1 MSCRDISLLLHG
13 LLDGELDLVTSLRVE
28 RHLDECPRCRALH
41 ARTGALRVAVRG
53 NAEFVTAP
61 DSLRKMLRARYGPV
75 QQPVGGVNR
84 HNWMPAFPG
93 LAALVLVAWMAW
105 VGPYQERRPTA
116 ASEAEKV
123 VYHINSS
130 SDVTT
135 ALRNLANH
143 LTASPHV
150 KVVVVAHNQG
160 VDFLLRGARDESG
173 KPYAVTVEELRRR
186 GVEFRICNNT
196 LSRLHVDTGR
206 VIPEAVLVPSGIAE
220 ISRLQTE
227 EGYAYMKL

>member
-41 ARTGALRVAVRG
+41 ARTGAVHAAVRG

-61 DSLRKMLRARYGPV
+61 DSLRRMLRTRYGSFP
-75 QQPVGGVNR
+75 QPARGVNR
-84 HNWMPAFPG
+84 HSWMLAFPG

-105 VGPYQERRPTA
+105 VGPYQERRPA
-116 ASEAEKV
+116 AAGEAEKV

-135 ALRNLANH
+135 ALRNLSNH
-143 LTASPHV
+143 LTASPQA

-160 VDFLLRGARDESG
+160 VDFLLQGARDESG
-173 KPYAVTVEELRRR
+173 KPYAATVEELRRR

-196 LSRLHVDTGR
+196 LNRLHVDTGR
-206 VIPEAVLVPSGIAE
+206 VIPQAVLVPSGIAE
-220 ISRLQTE
+220 ISRLQAR
-227 EGYAYMKL
+227 EGYVYMRL